1 MAASKRPEHGTKQAD
16 RDSAGLA
23 WLGPAVELAWGAIL
37 MQILRWLQVCWSWS
51 GTGWPLW
58 RPSCVFYFVVWV

>member
-37 MQILRWLQVCWSWS
+37 MRILRWLQVCWSWF
-51 GTGWPLW
+51 GTGWPL
-58 RPSCVFYFVVWV
+58 